1 MTEPTRWDIVV
12 RLTHWTIAFLFLANF
27 FVVEEGSD
35 IHEWAGYALLVALGI
50 RLLWGMVVD
59 SPAALRQFL
68 PSVSKA
74 LAHLREVFQT
84 HKDDHLGHNPA
95 GAMMVWALWTLLI
108 LTSVSG
114 ILMETDRFWGEE
126 WLEEVHEVLANM
138 TLAAV
143 IVHVSAVV
151 IMSRLTGRNY
161 LSGMTWLTRSKD

>member
-1 MTEPTRWDIVV
+1 
-12 RLTHWTIAFLFLANF
+12 
-27 FVVEEGSD
+27 
-35 IHEWAGYALLVALGI
+35 
-50 RLLWGMVVD
+50 
-59 SPAALRQFL
+59 
-68 PSVSKA
+68 
-74 LAHLREVFQT
+74 
-84 HKDDHLGHNPA
+84 
-95 GAMMVWALWTLLI
+95 MVWALWTLLI

-138 TLAAV
+138 ALAAV